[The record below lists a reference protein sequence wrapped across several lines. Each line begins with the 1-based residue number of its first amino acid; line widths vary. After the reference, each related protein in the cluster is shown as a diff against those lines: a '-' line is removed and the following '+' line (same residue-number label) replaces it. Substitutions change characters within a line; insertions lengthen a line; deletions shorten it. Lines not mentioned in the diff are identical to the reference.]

1 MWVVQ
6 KSYTWIFFAL
16 NIVNYVTP
24 NHYHLISNVDSGRI
38 WRMNERRNVFT
49 WIYCGGDVGG
59 RSPQKWNRPSRK
71 IQMKRFIKQ
80 TQKFLSSIFPA
91 PRPLV
96 TAKICPWLRC
106 TICMIDAEQNIPP
119 GKINFGQRKLL
130 CLWRKMKVARLRKY
144 WKNWNFMLMS
154 KSPVP

>member
-1 MWVVQ
+1 MFVVMWVVQ

-38 WRMNERRNVFT
+38 WRINERCNVFT

-71 IQMKRFIKQ
+71 IQVKRFIKQ
-80 TQKFLSSIFPA
+80 TQKFSVKYISRAPPPCDSKNLPVATLYDLYDRCRTEHPTRKNQFWATKIIMFVKKNEGRSITQM
-91 PRPLV
+91 L
-96 TAKICPWLRC
+96 K
-106 TICMIDAEQNIPP
+106 
-119 GKINFGQRKLL
+119 KL
-130 CLWRKMKVARLRKY
+130 KFYA
-144 WKNWNFMLMS
+144 NE
-154 KSPVP
+154 